1 MDRALITNPL
11 HDGAAADDSSTETQQ
26 KSAQRILRNFH
37 VLAAAFSLNH
47 GCVTALVALAASELG
62 SSLGNTTLFIL
73 YAFYTLS
80 AAFLSNG
87 LVARAGAKRT
97 LVLSLGAYCVYV
109 ASYAVAFFTPMNRI
123 VIGGAA
129 VGGVAAGCL
138 WPAQGVFFARSGT
151 LQNYNIEIGGCG
163 GGATT
168 H

>member
-1 MDRALITNPL
+1 MDRALINPL
-11 HDGAAADDSSTETQQ
+11 HGTAEDDSSTETQQ

-123 VIGGAA
+123 VLGGAA
-129 VGGVAAGCL
+129 VGGVAAGCR
-138 WPAQGVFFARSGT
+138 WPAQGVFFARS
-151 LQNYNIEIGGCG
+151 
-163 GGATT
+163 A
-168 H
+168 

>member
-1 MDRALITNPL
+1 M
-11 HDGAAADDSSTETQQ
+11 
-26 KSAQRILRNFH
+26 
-37 VLAAAFSLNH
+37 LAAAFSLNH

-97 LVLSLGAYCVYV
+97 LVLSLGAYCAYV

-123 VIGGAA
+123 VIGRAA

-138 WPAQGVFFARSGT
+138 WPAQGVLLRARPRPTPTPRVSPSRRRRRCWARTSRRPISPERWG
-151 LQNYNIEIGGCG
+151 
-163 GGATT
+163 
-168 H
+168 

>member
-1 MDRALITNPL
+1 MRKTPSIKRNKNAHNTMASSPPMDRALINPL
-11 HDGAAADDSSTETQQ
+11 HGGGVEDDSSTETQQ
-26 KSAQRILRNFH
+26 KSAQRVLRNFH

-109 ASYAVAFFTPMNRI
+109 ASYA
-123 VIGGAA
+123 
-129 VGGVAAGCL
+129 CL
-138 WPAQGVFFARSGT
+138 LYTSPSPRDKRQSRMPSSA
-151 LQNYNIEIGGCG
+151 
-163 GGATT
+163 
-168 H
+168 